1 MPCPQLVLLSEEK
14 QSLVQENEVLRERV
28 GRSEGEGA
36 TGLTSKKLLLLQSQL
51 EQLQEENFRYGQLGT
66 GPAGQG
72 TGAGTVPSCG
82 ASPTPRLE
90 SGREDERVRCAELE
104 REVAELQQRN
114 QELTSL
120 AQEAQALKDE
130 MDELR

>member
-51 EQLQEENFRYGQLGT
+51 EQLQEENFRYGPLGT

-72 TGAGTVPSCG
+72 TGAGTVPSCD

>member
-36 TGLTSKKLLLLQSQL
+36 TGLTTKKLLLLQSQL

-72 TGAGTVPSCG
+72 TGAGTVPSCD
-82 ASPTPRLE
+82 ASPIPQAGERQG
-90 SGREDERVRCAELE
+90 GRAR
-104 REVAELQQRN
+104 
-114 QELTSL
+114 
-120 AQEAQALKDE
+120 ALC
-130 MDELR
+130 RAGAGGR